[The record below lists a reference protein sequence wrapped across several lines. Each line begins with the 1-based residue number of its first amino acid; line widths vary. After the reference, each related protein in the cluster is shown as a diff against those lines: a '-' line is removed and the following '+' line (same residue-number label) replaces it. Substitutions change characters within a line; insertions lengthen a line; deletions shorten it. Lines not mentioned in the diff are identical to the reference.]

1 MYEDNV
7 ANVPTLSR
15 IITSLMAHLIE
26 KSSQVLAIDQP
37 QVLLDHDLLKLL
49 PQLSEEMRKKLE
61 QEVLQASLKYGHFS
75 AHALKYVKISSFD
88 DISRQVY
95 LPGLEKISLPVLH
108 TMQVNFCFVIS
119 RPLFHDVSKLLK
131 MSHLNLL
138 TLVFSTSFC
147 RIKIDLSGKTI

>member
-95 LPGLEKISLPVLH
+95 LPGLEKITLPVLH
-108 TMQVNFCFVIS
+108 TMQV
-119 RPLFHDVSKLLK
+119 K
-131 MSHLNLL
+131 
-138 TLVFSTSFC
+138 FSLRYLQPS
-147 RIKIDLSGKTI
+147 I

>member
-108 TMQVNFCFVIS
+108 TMQVNSCFVIS
-119 RPLFHDVSKLLK
+119 RLPFQALK
-131 MSHLNLL
+131 KYQKRYQKKKKVPPKNSE
-138 TLVFSTSFC
+138 
-147 RIKIDLSGKTI
+147 KILEKNRNKN